1 MLINKYMQLSLL
13 SYIMF
18 KLGPGE
24 GGGGGGGQLKC
35 VNDVSSGHEYM
46 YMHALSMHAILKVG
60 FDSDEMV
67 VVGYII
73 WRVIVNNTPLL
84 KITYLQHDLL
94 D

>member
-24 GGGGGGGQLKC
+24 GGGGQLKC

-60 FDSDEMV
+60 FDSDEV
-67 VVGYII
+67 VVGCIK
-73 WRVIVNNTPLL
+73 WRVIVNYTPCL
-84 KITYLQHDLL
+84 K
-94 D
+94 